1 MNGHADASRRRKL
14 VSMASLPPD
23 DRPPPE
29 PTSEVAALVAAGP
42 PGPDNPVTV
51 GAVFWTAVT
60 DPDGP
65 DLEVLSI
72 VVTPESWPYWGDFR
86 RAAALLPGYVMEHR
100 TTPAADDPGVA
111 YLTYSREADESDVVV
126 ATLVRRPQLGGWRV
140 HALGASVRPERV
152 PHDE

>member
-1 MNGHADASRRRKL
+1 MP
-14 VSMASLPPD
+14 SLPGD

-29 PTSEVAALVAAGP
+29 PASEVAALVAAGT

-86 RAAALLPGYVMEHR
+86 RAAALLPGFGMAHR
-100 TTPAADDPGVA
+100 TDPAVGDPGVA
-111 YLTYSREADESDVVV
+111 YLTYSRETDESDVVV
-126 ATLVRRPQLGGWRV
+126 ATLVRRPRLGGWRV
-140 HALGASVRPERV
+140 HALGEAVRPARV